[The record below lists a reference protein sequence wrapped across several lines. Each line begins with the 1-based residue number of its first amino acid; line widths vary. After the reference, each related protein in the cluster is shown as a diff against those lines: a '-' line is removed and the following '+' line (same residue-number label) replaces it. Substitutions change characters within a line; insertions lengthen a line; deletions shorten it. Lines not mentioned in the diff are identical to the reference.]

1 MRKLALLSALLLS
14 TIGGLAQAFKPQD
27 VSGLYSFV
35 KSGDTVQINV
45 QPDGSVTGYV
55 SRAADGES
63 DRGQMLDQM
72 FAKASIR
79 GSELMFQTKKVH
91 GTSFEFKGRVE
102 RGSAKSTDQDGY
114 WVIRGTLTT
123 IREDVNGQP
132 ASQASEVEF
141 KSFPAGM

>member
-1 MRKLALLSALLLS
+1 MRILSLLSVVLLTTVLS
-14 TIGGLAQAFKPQD
+14 LAQGFKPQD

-55 SRAADGES
+55 SRAAEDGS
-63 DRGQMLDQM
+63 DRGQMLDLM
-72 FAKASIR
+72 FAKASLH
-79 GSELMFQTKKVH
+79 GTELMFQTKKVH
-91 GTSFEFKGRVE
+91 GTSFEFKGRMD
-102 RGSAKSTDQDGY
+102 RGSAKSTAEEGY

-123 IREDVNGQP
+123 IHEDVNGRP
-132 ASQASEVEF
+132 SPLASQVEF